1 MHAALSI
8 TGNYLQRMEQ
18 VRGVQIALWIAR
30 QDVGMSIE
38 EAAIFLNTSFI
49 VLCGELQGGVQCQ
62 CIYMYL
68 SGHLFVSVRESD
80 LPLAAEHWLCTKWEQ
95 EFSNNSEPLLR
106 ATQRCVECLSP
117 PVTTL
122 KTAGRARK
130 TRLPVKTLVS
140 L

>member
-1 MHAALSI
+1 MQPSV
-8 TGNYLQRMEQ
+8 QQ
-18 VRGVQIALWIAR
+18 VIIWKEWSKCVGCKLHCGIAR

-38 EAAIFLNTSFI
+38 EAAIFMNTSFI
-49 VLCGELQGGVQCQ
+49 VLCGELRGAVST
-62 CIYMYL
+62 YL
-68 SGHLFVSVRESD
+68 HVPLRTWVYLCVSVRESD
-80 LPLAAEHWLCTKWEQ
+80 LPLAAEHCLCTKWEH
-95 EFSNNSEPLLR
+95 EFSNNSEALLR
-106 ATQRCVECLSP
+106 ATPRCVERLSP